1 MQSSQL
7 YMKDSDDFIKKI
19 MNIGAFPKDSI
30 LVTGDVVGLYCSIP
44 HKEGLKAL
52 EKALNNRTNKNVST
66 EDLVKMVKF
75 VLKNNY
81 FKFNGKVKQQIWE
94 TAIGT
99 KFTPPYTCI
108 FMDKGETSF
117 LEAHEMKPLICFQ
130 NIDVFYWTH
139 GQDVPW
145 EDIFKTWCFCG
156 YC

>member
-1 MQSSQL
+1 
-7 YMKDSDDFIKKI
+7 MKDSDDFIKEI

-30 LVTGDVVGLYCSIP
+30 LVTGDVVGLYRSIP
-44 HKEGLKAL
+44 HEEGLKAL
-52 EKALNNRTNKNVST
+52 EKALNNRSNKSIST
-66 EDLVKMVKF
+66 EDLVKMAKF

-81 FKFNGKVKQQIWE
+81 FKFNSKVKQQILG
-94 TAIGT
+94 TALGT

-108 FMDKGETSF
+108 FMDNVETSF
-117 LEAHEMKPLICFQ
+117 LETHEMKPLICFQ
-130 NIDVFYWTH
+130 NIDVFFICIH